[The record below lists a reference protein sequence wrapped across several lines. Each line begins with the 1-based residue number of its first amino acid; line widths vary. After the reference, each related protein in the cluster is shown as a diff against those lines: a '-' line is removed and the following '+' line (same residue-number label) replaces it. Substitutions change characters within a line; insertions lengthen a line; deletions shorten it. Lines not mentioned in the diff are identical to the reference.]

1 MTALLLAGVG
11 VLIANLAVLGLTL
24 KLYTEFFKQA
34 AQMTRRDAHLTEGT
48 PE

>member
-1 MTALLLAGVG
+1 LSAETPFLLANVG

-34 AQMTRRDAHLTEGT
+34 AQMKRDR
-48 PE
+48 P